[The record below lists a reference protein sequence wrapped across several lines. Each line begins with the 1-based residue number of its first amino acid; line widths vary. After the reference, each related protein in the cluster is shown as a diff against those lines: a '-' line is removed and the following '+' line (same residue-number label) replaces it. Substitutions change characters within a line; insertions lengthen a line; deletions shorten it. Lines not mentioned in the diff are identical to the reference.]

1 MFQIK
6 KERDVLYKK
15 MFEGSLIVA
24 QKNILKEMICQKKV
38 ADLKEQVESRE
49 AAIQEL
55 VSKHSQPQGI
65 IRKYEVFLINITF
78 HFHKITACIHS

>member
-1 MFQIK
+1 
-6 KERDVLYKK
+6 

-65 IRKYEVFLINITF
+65 IRKYEVFLINIYF
-78 HFHKITACIHS
+78 SFL